1 MTVHAFR
8 PQSSEPNNLSEG
20 PASSVKGVSG
30 ATGSKNLGD
39 FITFNDRTLADK
51 WSGKTV
57 PMSDLYE
64 AYIESRIDIPAEK
77 WEAFFNAR
85 HSLVSFKLTPGH
97 FKWAATNFF
106 PEALIHSKSQD
117 SRIVGEHYNRGN
129 DFFSWCLGEA
139 MVYTAAWYETPET
152 SLEDAQYKKI
162 DRCCEKLQLKK
173 GETLLDIGCGW
184 GTFVARAAREFG
196 AKTRGVTLAQEQ
208 VDFGT
213 DRIKKYGVQDIA
225 KVEVCDYRNVRGTF
239 DKIVSLEMV
248 EHVGIKNLDTYFAKV
263 HDLLEDDGLFV
274 LQWTGIRGLNNPQN
288 PFTALSL
295 RPEDLI
301 WALFMARYIF
311 PGADASLPLSGMLRA
326 AEDAGFEIRDVEN
339 MSSHYIRTL
348 RAWRDHWVSNK
359 EAVIK
364 AYGER
369 WYRLWYFFLHWSAL
383 IGDQG
388 TGFTYQVTMHKNHE
402 KFDRSTSPRRI

>member
-1 MTVHAFR
+1 LTVHAFR
-8 PQSSEPNNLSEG
+8 PQSSEPKNLSEG
-20 PASSVKGVSG
+20 PESSVKGVSG
-30 ATGSKNLGD
+30 ATGSKNLSD

-51 WSGKTV
+51 WSGKAV

-64 AYIESRIDIPAEK
+64 AYIESRIDIPADK
-77 WEAFFNAR
+77 WDAFFAAR
-85 HSLVSFKLTPGH
+85 HRLVSFKLTPGH

-152 SLEDAQYKKI
+152 TLEDAQYKKI

-213 DRIKKYGVQDIA
+213 DRIKKYGVEDIA

-295 RPEDLI
+295 RNEDLI

-326 AEDAGFEIRDVEN
+326 AEDAGFEILDVEN

-402 KFDRSTSPRRI
+402 KFDRTKSPRKA